1 MLPYRDSRLTKIVLG
16 IFFLLI
22 IGYAY
27 FEARGLLFG
36 PSITVATDITEVHDP
51 FITLQ
56 GQAARISALTM
67 NGKAVEVTED
77 GAFSE
82 PYLLSSGYNRIIL
95 DARDKYGRTSS
106 QTIEIVYTPNAD
118 TTPSQTASEAT
129 STGSR
134 TPASSTAPIAPGQ

>member
-1 MLPYRDSRLTKIVLG
+1 MLPYRDSRITKIALG
-16 IFFLLI
+16 LFFLLI

-36 PSITVATDITEVHDP
+36 PSITVTSDVAEVHDP

-56 GQAARISALTM
+56 GHADRISALSM

-82 PYLLSSGYNRIIL
+82 PYLLTPGYNRIIL

-106 QTIEIVYTPNAD
+106 QTIEIVYTPKAD
-118 TTPSQTASEAT
+118 ATPPQAAAVAT
-129 STGSR
+129 STESQ
-134 TPASSTAPIAPGQ
+134 ASTSPTLPMAPEQ